1 MIKHFGK
8 EVPKQTNIRLQI
20 TIEEAENVNK
30 KTIILKTFNKNKNKL
45 IVNMLRLVGTWKI

>member
-20 TIEEAENVNK
+20 TIEEAENVK
-30 KTIILKTFNKNKNKL
+30 KSIILKIINKNKNKL
-45 IVNMLRLVGTWKI
+45 LVNMLQLVGKWKIE